1 MHEKDELMLMP
12 QGVMVQVR
20 GIETKNC
27 KVSEVP
33 AGTICEIGLK
43 LPSDFDVSYLKK
55 GNVLCDHKFTIPL
68 VRKFVARIVVF
79 DLPFGA
85 ISKGELVMVHCYT
98 SKCPGK
104 IISLLSLVDQNTGT
118 VIKERPKFLKQGQFA
133 NISIKLE
140 ER

>member
-1 MHEKDELMLMP
+1 M
-12 QGVMVQVR
+12 
-20 GIETKNC
+20 ETKNQ
-27 KVSEVP
+27 KISIAS

-43 LPSDFDVSYLKK
+43 LPPDFDVSYLKK
-55 GNVLCDHKFTIPL
+55 GNVLCDPKYEIPL

-104 IISLLSLVDQNTGT
+104 IVSLIALIDQSTGT
-118 VIKERPKFLKQGQFA
+118 VIKERPKFLKKG
-133 NISIKLE
+133 
-140 ER
+140 